1 MFISIISN
9 YNSFSLRVCINL
21 IECQYLRR
29 LRGDAILEI
38 NQQINK
44 SKYFLWCWMAIYI
57 EMCTLHL
64 SFNIQVHVHLIRY
77 FSNCFSHMLTN
88 CCTRHFILKFEIDK
102 VVWEDKLHC
111 FSVNCIYRYF
121 LHSHINHNWINGR
134 LFIDKSD
141 IIISTKFIPVQQT
154 SLDSHKSSYSL
165 VQSDAFVFFILFSE
179 SLHTND
185 RMSMNGLVYQ
195 AYCQRLHWS
204 WTGRR
209 PISDEV
215 FTVCR

>member
-1 MFISIISN
+1 MYNYAILCLKQAQMCKHRPLRLTSKELLSYRFRFISIISN

-44 SKYFLWCWMAIYI
+44 SKYLLWRWMAIYI

-102 VVWEDKLHC
+102 VVL
-111 FSVNCIYRYF
+111 
-121 LHSHINHNWINGR
+121 GR
-134 LFIDKSD
+134 QITLF
-141 IIISTKFIPVQQT
+141 F
-154 SLDSHKSSYSL
+154 
-165 VQSDAFVFFILFSE
+165 
-179 SLHTND
+179 
-185 RMSMNGLVYQ
+185 
-195 AYCQRLHWS
+195 C
-204 WTGRR
+204 
-209 PISDEV
+209 
-215 FTVCR
+215 